1 MATKIDVDN
10 NGNVTHQIDGD
21 TKQTMFP
28 NVREGGMSEE
38 EVEQIVS
45 DVVTDDLLPALSQIL
60 QSVRA
65 TDVTSKITFTEG
77 QYTSFTLI
85 KAVQVA
91 SILFIQGS
99 VTPTTTLSASASTS
113 VIFDV
118 KSALST
124 DSRAGF
130 GITSDKFYGA
140 YVTAIDTGTTKVNI
154 KKIDSSTWPTT
165 DTIGVTLII
174 PLA

>member
-10 NGNVTHQIDGD
+10 NGNVTYQIDGD
-21 TKQTMFP
+21 AKQTMFP
-28 NVREGGMSEE
+28 NVKEGGVSEE
-38 EVEQIVS
+38 EVVQIITTNLVP
-45 DVVTDDLLPALSQIL
+45 LIL
-60 QSVRA
+60 QRTAS
-65 TDVTSKITFTEG
+65 TDVTNMITFTEG
-77 QYTSFTLI
+77 QYTTFTLI

-113 VIFDV
+113 VTFDV
-118 KSALST
+118 KSALNV

-140 YVTAIDTGTTKVNI
+140 YVTSLENNKTKVNI

-165 DTIGVTLII
+165 DTVGVTLII

>member
-10 NGNVTHQIDGD
+10 SGNVTYQIDGEA
-21 TKQTMFP
+21 KQTMFP
-28 NVREGGMSEE
+28 NVREGGLSEE
-38 EVEQIVS
+38 EVGQIII
-45 DVVTDDLLPALSQIL
+45 DNILPMFTQLSN
-60 QSVRA
+60 RTKA
-65 TDVTSKITFTEG
+65 TDVTSNITFTNG
-77 QYTSFTLI
+77 SYTEFTLI

-99 VTPTTTLSASASTS
+99 VTPTTTLSASAST
-113 VIFDV
+113 VVTFNV
-118 KSALST
+118 KSALNA

-130 GITSDKFYGA
+130 GITPDKFYGV
-140 YVTAIDTGTTKVNI
+140 YVSALENKTTTVKI
-154 KKIDSSTWPTT
+154 KKIDSSTWPTS

>member
-1 MATKIDVDN
+1 MATKIDLDN
-10 NGNVTHQIDGD
+10 NGNVTYQIDGD
-21 TKQTMFP
+21 AKQTMFP
-28 NVREGGMSEE
+28 NVREGGVSEE
-38 EVEQIVS
+38 EVEQIIS
-45 DVVTDDLLPALSQIL
+45 DVITDQIIPYISLLAQGMS
-60 QSVRA
+60 A

-77 QYTSFTLI
+77 QYTTFTLI

-113 VIFDV
+113 VTFDI
-118 KSALST
+118 KSALNV

-140 YVTAIDTGTTKVNI
+140 YVTSLENNQTKVNI
-154 KKIDSSTWPTT
+154 KKIDSTTWPTT
-165 DTIGVTLII
+165 DTVGVTLII